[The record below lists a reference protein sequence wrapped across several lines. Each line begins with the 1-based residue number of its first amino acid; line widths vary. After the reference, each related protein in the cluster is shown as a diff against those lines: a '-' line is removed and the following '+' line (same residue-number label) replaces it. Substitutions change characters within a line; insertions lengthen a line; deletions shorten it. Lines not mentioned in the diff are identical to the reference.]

1 MRFLQPDLR
10 QHDRVGVRRRNAPV
24 ASSVFHVLFI
34 HRQNLSAQGSG
45 IGAIVIP
52 AVDASMPMI
61 CAHLQYSAILYGKE
75 SHHE

>member
-1 MRFLQPDLR
+1 MRFSQLDLHR
-10 QHDRVGVRRRNAPV
+10 NDRAGVRRRNAPV

-61 CAHLQYSAILYGKE
+61 CAHLQYSAIVYGKE
-75 SHHE
+75 LHHE